1 MQNNAKLYFFLMLAG
16 FSFFFSLHSIFQYV
30 KWQNAKKQ
38 QKHKNVLVRAGL
50 VFWNTHKKKTHSY
63 DLIFICN
70 RRIWQTLA
78 RISLAS
84 ECRLTF
90 ESAAAKQKGNW
101 ILFFQHRRA
110 ASFTWRV
117 AVQEPKETSAPRCSH
132 QHLTSFLAG
141 NFQTNPSQ
149 LSHLQSLL
157 KPRVNECIPPRALVV
172 LTPALAIVILG
183 SNTQQNP
190 KQWQNALFAKFLC
203 AQKSAPSHAALKW
216 YPEKEPDIK
225 LPPGEKKRN
234 KEIIKKEKGNRR
246 AEVSTA
252 KDSDEEGG
260 GGGGQLQ
267 SA

>member
-1 MQNNAKLYFFLMLAG
+1 M
-16 FSFFFSLHSIFQYV
+16 
-30 KWQNAKKQ
+30 
-38 QKHKNVLVRAGL
+38 
-50 VFWNTHKKKTHSY
+50 
-63 DLIFICN
+63 
-70 RRIWQTLA
+70 
-78 RISLAS
+78 
-84 ECRLTF
+84 
-90 ESAAAKQKGNW
+90 
-101 ILFFQHRRA
+101 
-110 ASFTWRV
+110 
-117 AVQEPKETSAPRCSH
+117 
-132 QHLTSFLAG
+132 
-141 NFQTNPSQ
+141 
-149 LSHLQSLL
+149 
-157 KPRVNECIPPRALVV
+157 

-203 AQKSAPSHAALKW
+203 AQKSAPSHAALKQ

-246 AEVSTA
+246 AGVSTA